1 MIRCVIADRNPASIL
16 NVEVS
21 LSHHAATHSTSHLH
35 QARSI
40 WTTNFPAPSLCTIS
54 PTTWGRGYPTFAPG
68 YSRDKGEWD
77 SVAGQPSSGL
87 THLYRAGEDVD
98 TVHHE
103 VLPGPGLC
111 RTLCTRLTA
120 PQLAPL
126 EQKLSM
132 VIVELRRSKNA
143 ARPINRIPRETLA
156 NVFAFL
162 LRRVPP
168 IHTPQYAAAR
178 LFHEWIVCVTH
189 VCHHWRETALMFPS
203 LWSTIDVTRP
213 EVVDAFTSR
222 SGSLPLHIHVRFEGA
237 CFRSSRGDSDSDPT
251 RGTNLDFMGNLA
263 DHGGR
268 FRTFTFVHPLGFKA
282 CSPLSDLHLPAP
294 LLETLVIYPPAHVGY
309 RNPLAGA
316 NPRATLFLPTI
327 FAESLPS
334 LRVLRVNHFTI
345 WPNNRFH
352 NLSVLCLAAQ
362 RNLEHSMDQLLDLF
376 QCSPG
381 LRDLLL
387 EQEDVVGNSRTPTRG
402 LPDVTPVPLDNLQ
415 RLYVS
420 GFAHHG
426 ISRLLSLI
434 QLPTANDVAIRF
446 DSVRFPPQQNRTI
459 HDIFPSNYP
468 PEHRLQGATR
478 IELGWTS
485 AGLRLISCGPHS
497 SVFLSTMGHLQL
509 NAFIPQALRQLFRSP
524 LLAARGLWIESSLT
538 SRSAYPRIFASVPEL
553 EQLVITDSFL
563 PPDTAILHAL
573 LPDEGSGYIPLP
585 HLQTIILQTRYIPA
599 DKLIEV
605 ASSRAKV
612 GIPFG
617 DVRVCRKVG
626 RDGFEVE
633 NSKWRETLA
642 GLVKGEV
649 SVETIPS
656 DYQNSRMTVPEV
668 CTVDDFLWPSWGG
681 GTKA

>member
-1 MIRCVIADRNPASIL
+1 
-16 NVEVS
+16 
-21 LSHHAATHSTSHLH
+21 
-35 QARSI
+35 
-40 WTTNFPAPSLCTIS
+40 
-54 PTTWGRGYPTFAPG
+54 
-68 YSRDKGEWD
+68 
-77 SVAGQPSSGL
+77 
-87 THLYRAGEDVD
+87 
-98 TVHHE
+98 
-103 VLPGPGLC
+103 
-111 RTLCTRLTA
+111 
-120 PQLAPL
+120 
-126 EQKLSM
+126 M

-156 NVFAFL
+156 NVFLFL
-162 LRRVPP
+162 LREVPP
-168 IHTPQYAAAR
+168 IHTPEYATAR

-222 SGSLPLHIHVRFEGA
+222 SGRLPLHIHVRFEGGR
-237 CFRSSRGDSDSDPT
+237 FRSSCDDSDSDQARET
-251 RGTNLDFMGNLA
+251 SLDFMGNLA
-263 DHGGR
+263 DHSGR
-268 FRTFTFVHPLGFKA
+268 FRTFTFVHPLGFHA
-282 CSPLSDLHLPAP
+282 RSPLSDFHLPAP

-309 RNPLAGA
+309 RNPLAGV
-316 NPRATLFLPTI
+316 NPRATPSLPTI

-381 LRDLLL
+381 LRDVLL
-387 EQEDVVGNSRTPTRG
+387 EQEDVGTSRVPARG
-402 LPDVTPVPLDNLQ
+402 QPDVTPVPLDSLQ

-434 QLPTANDVAIRF
+434 QMPTTNDIAIRF

-468 PEHRLQGATR
+468 LEHRLQGATR

-485 AGLRLISCGPHS
+485 AGLRLIYCGPHS
-497 SVFLSTMGHLQL
+497 SVFLSTTGHLQL

-524 LLAARGLWIESSLT
+524 LPAARGLWIESSLT

-573 LPDEGSGYIPLP
+573 LPDEGSGYLPLP
-585 HLQTIILQTRYIPA
+585 HLQTVILQTRYIPT

-605 ASSRAKV
+605 AGSRAKL

-617 DVRVCRKVG
+617 DVRVYRKVG

-642 GLVKGEV
+642 GLVKGVV
-649 SVETIPS
+649 SVEMVPP
-656 DYQNSRMTVPEV
+656 DYQSSRMAVPEV
-668 CTVDDFLWPSWGG
+668 CTEDGYLWPSWRDR
-681 GTKA
+681 TRT